1 MHVAPKMYLEVLVV
15 TPVARRESRWS
26 MELEEKGKQI
36 VGIKLDSLLYLQ
48 QDTDLFQQFFAEDF
62 DVSRRKKFFKI
73 CHQNLKKIYPVS
85 KVAITGECIESR
97 NLDGDEV
104 FCDSIH

>member
-48 QDTDLFQQFFAEDF
+48 QGTDLFQQFFAKDCEMKTLTLEEEK
-62 DVSRRKKFFKI
+62 SSLKFVIKI
-73 CHQNLKKIYPVS
+73 
-85 KVAITGECIESR
+85 
-97 NLDGDEV
+97 
-104 FCDSIH
+104 